1 MWLRVAAENYC
12 VQHPEK
18 YTLHSLR
25 RGAAQTLVPK
35 GGDLATL
42 LKAGSWKS
50 GAFPA
55 YLDLVGVENA
65 VVTASI
71 QSLFDLDEDD

>member
-1 MWLRVAAENYC
+1 MAAEAQNLD
-12 VQHPEK
+12 HFDK

-25 RGAAQTLVPK
+25 RGGAQALVAK

-42 LKAGSWKS
+42 LRAGSWKS
-50 GAFPA
+50 SAFRS

-65 VVTASI
+65 VVAASI
-71 QSLFDLDEDD
+71 QNLFDSDEDD